1 MVKWLNGW
9 HFVDFQC
16 SSSERVEDFFS
27 FFFLGKFTILHDH
40 SFNCQVD
47 IPIQFIII
55 MTIPIPIIYI
65 PILIPI
71 LIPIPIKKI
80 IWCYKPYSVLNKK
93 QDCYIN
99 KIN

>member
-1 MVKWLNGW
+1 MVDTLLI
-9 HFVDFQC
+9 
-16 SSSERVEDFFS
+16 SSVLLLKELKIFFL

-80 IWCYKPYSVLNKK
+80 I
-93 QDCYIN
+93 
-99 KIN
+99 

>member
-1 MVKWLNGW
+1 MVDTLLI
-9 HFVDFQC
+9 
-16 SSSERVEDFFS
+16 SSVLLLKELKIFFL
-27 FFFLGKFTILHDH
+27 FFLGKFTILHDH

-80 IWCYKPYSVLNKK
+80 I
-93 QDCYIN
+93 
-99 KIN
+99 

>member
-1 MVKWLNGW
+1 MVDTLLI
-9 HFVDFQC
+9 
-16 SSSERVEDFFS
+16 SSVLLLKELKIFFS
-27 FFFLGKFTILHDH
+27 FFWENLQFYTTIL
-40 SFNCQVD
+40 FNCQVD

-80 IWCYKPYSVLNKK
+80 I
-93 QDCYIN
+93 
-99 KIN
+99 

>member
-1 MVKWLNGW
+1 MVDTLLI
-9 HFVDFQC
+9 
-16 SSSERVEDFFS
+16 SSVLLLKELKIFLSF

-40 SFNCQVD
+40 SFNCQVV

-80 IWCYKPYSVLNKK
+80 I
-93 QDCYIN
+93 
-99 KIN
+99 